1 MLTMLF
7 SQFSG
12 FKEARRAVGGIGF
25 VEYENEDQAAAAK
38 SAYNGFKLT
47 PTHAIVITYAKK

>member
-7 SQFSG
+7 NQFSG

-25 VEYENEDQAAAAK
+25 VEYETESQAAAAK
-38 SAYNGFKLT
+38 QTYHGFKLT
-47 PTHAIVITYAKK
+47 LNHAISVSYAKQ